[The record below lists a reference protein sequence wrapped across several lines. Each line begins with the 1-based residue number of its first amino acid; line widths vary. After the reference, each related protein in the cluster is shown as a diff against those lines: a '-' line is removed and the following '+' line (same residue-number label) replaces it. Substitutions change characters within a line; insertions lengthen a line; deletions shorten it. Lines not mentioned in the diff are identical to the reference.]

1 MIAVCSILILSVAIF
16 FWYRNITIH
25 NVNKANQSVLRNT
38 ETVYNNYK
46 DIVQNYTMDF
56 FANPNINA
64 LMMSGDT
71 DWSDQLYSALSQI
84 KGALIVNPY
93 LENAYIFG
101 SEAPVAM
108 FENLPLNA
116 ESKNDLFRRIRSSR
130 IVESPFLWQAAQNN
144 GSPIRLMTVFYN
156 DRAFE
161 NSAYYGGVA
170 ITVNLS
176 KLQKNLFSQQEEE
189 ASSHY
194 KILDD
199 RGELLM
205 HSPGGSSLDSEMA
218 RQILDSPT
226 EEGSFVFR
234 GSGEA
239 QLITY
244 VHSERDKMWF
254 VSETAYSDS
263 VRDISN
269 ARNLMMILCL
279 LLALAAALSS
289 YLLSRRI
296 YQPIHRIFGSIA
308 HISGGGQTLAGD
320 DYNVVNRELET
331 IGQRM
336 AQLRQENHDS
346 ALMRWLL
353 APREAA
359 ASNGPHPHLTALEGA
374 YWVCLL
380 SMQGSGEEVDRG
392 CEERLERIAL
402 EFAEWAEVRTFRPHR
417 HAAVLIVSERRP
429 GCFDDYAGLRGRW
442 ESIEQSI
449 IDDGATHSM
458 GISSLSDDAL
468 LLKDKYEEACECLRC
483 AKFHERRRIIFAD
496 DVIHLNASP
505 IPASSMEPVLTAV
518 RQQDRDHLRQA
529 IERLLAVTCSY
540 RLEPATALLANLVGE
555 LSRTADMPSGKNNPG
570 QAGLLDFYQQIDR
583 AESFTELRQVLETQ
597 SLAAIN
603 RLSQMGGVQTHSLAA
618 QAIDYIGVHYDDPKL
633 SLNGLAEMLGISPA
647 YLSRLI
653 AEGTGSTFPE
663 LVNLHRL
670 ERAESLLVGELEL
683 DIREIAERVGY
694 NSSTY
699 FTTQFK
705 KRYGVTPSKWRIN
718 HVLQHKP
725 S

>member
-38 ETVYNNYK
+38 ETVYNHYK

-71 DWSDQLYSALSQI
+71 DWSDQLYSSLSQI

-116 ESKNDLFRRIRSSR
+116 ESKNALFQRIRSSR
-130 IVESPFLWQAAQNN
+130 IVESPFLWQATQNN
-144 GSPIRLMTVFYN
+144 GSPTRLMTVFYN

-189 ASSHY
+189 SSHY
-194 KILDD
+194 KILDE

-205 HSPGGSSLDSEMA
+205 QSPGGSSLDPEMA
-218 RQILDSPT
+218 KQILDSKA

-239 QLITY
+239 KLITY
-244 VHSERDKMWF
+244 VHSESDKMWF
-254 VSETAYSDS
+254 VSETSYSDS

-269 ARNLMMILCL
+269 ARNMMMVLCL
-279 LLALAAALSS
+279 LLALAAVCSS

-308 HISGGGQTLAGD
+308 HISGGEQTLAGD
-320 DYNVVNRELET
+320 DYNAVNRELET

-346 ALMRWLL
+346 ALMRWLS
-353 APREAA
+353 APREAD
-359 ASNGPHPHLTALEGA
+359 ASSHPHPHLKALEGA
-374 YWVCLL
+374 YWVCML
-380 SMQGSGEEVDRG
+380 SMQGSGEELDRDG
-392 CEERLERIAL
+392 EEILERIAL
-402 EFAEWAEVRTFRPHR
+402 EFAECAEIRTFRPHR
-417 HAAVLIVSERRP
+417 HAAVLIVSECQS
-429 GCFDDYAGLRGRW
+429 GCMDDYARLRDRW
-442 ESIEQSI
+442 EAIEQSI
-449 IDDGATHSM
+449 IDTGAPCSI
-458 GISSLSDDAL
+458 GISRQADETFL
-468 LLKDKYEEACECLRC
+468 LREKYEEARECLRC

-496 DVIHLNASP
+496 DLIHLNASP
-505 IPASSMEPVLTAV
+505 IPAGSMEPVLNAV
-518 RQQDRDHLRQA
+518 RQQDTEHLRQA
-529 IERLLAVTCSY
+529 IERLLAVACSY
-540 RLEPATALLANLVGE
+540 RPEPASVLLANLISE
-555 LSRTADMPSGKNNPG
+555 LSRTADVSSGKNNPK
-570 QAGLLDFYQQIDR
+570 QTSLLDFYQQIDR
-583 AESFTELRQVLETQ
+583 TESFAELRQVLETQ
-597 SLAAIN
+597 SLEAIR
-603 RLSQMGGVQTHSLAA
+603 RLSRMEGVQAHSVAA
-618 QAIDYIGVHYDDPKL
+618 QAIDYIGGHYDDPKL
-633 SLNGLAEMLGISPA
+633 SLNGLAEMLAISPA

-653 AEGTGSTFPE
+653 AEETGSTFPE

-670 ERAESLLVGELEL
+670 ERAQSLLVGELEL
-683 DIREIAERVGY
+683 DIREIAEQVGY

-725 S
+725 F